1 MSVQRLKNTIAQL
14 ERKKSK
20 RRLAASKLQDEHDQ
34 LLLNSRAMDLLVQH
48 QDAVTRMLHAYFQP
62 GAEPLP
68 SIADDTGFIQPV
80 LYEWPLMPEF
90 RAMRLADYNWLLGA
104 TVQQVRAKDVNL
116 LTGQQDTPPD
126 SHWER
131 AFCATEASLQQLA
144 VMQQILGHI
153 VPTME
158 HLEQERQQLAACITS
173 VKALSLHEQS
183 AQAKAAAK
191 LLLQQQ
197 QQEEQEKQAVQ
208 AEPHHHQQQQ
218 QQQQPQG
225 RQAIADEPPAAP
237 QSAVLAAAAAAAAAS
252 EAPEVSPA
260 AASVVAADS
269 SSAPDASSSSSST
282 GRFMQGMCKDMVA
295 DMDTR
300 LLKWRTLSGARSAVS
315 FVFRSEQLAALLLA
329 SFPYLPMTACM
340 CDYVPAARAAALQR
354 EQQRQLLLGQL

>member
-1 MSVQRLKNTIAQL
+1 MSVERLKNTIAQL

-191 LLLQQQ
+191 LLLLQQQ

-208 AEPHHHQQQQ
+208 AEPQPEQQQQ
-218 QQQQPQG
+218 QQQQQTQG
-225 RQAIADEPPAAP
+225 R
-237 QSAVLAAAAAAAAAS
+237 
-252 EAPEVSPA
+252 
-260 AASVVAADS
+260 
-269 SSAPDASSSSSST
+269 
-282 GRFMQGMCKDMVA
+282 GMCKDMVT
-295 DMDTR
+295 DMDSR